1 LAPLRPLATVVLEL
15 LHEAPMHPYEI
26 QQKIRERRLGRLTK
40 VTVGSLYHAVEKLQ
54 TDGLIEVVE
63 TSREGKRPE
72 KTTYKLTHSG
82 IDAFREE
89 VLSHVSEITTE
100 YPRFAM
106 AVAHLHTLRRDE
118 AVEELRRRAVALRKK
133 LAVADVTIDELSSQD
148 LEPMFWID
156 LKYSRFMRQAE
167 LDWVEQLI
175 DQLVKGELPWPEVVD
190 RRLDELEEERR

>member
-1 LAPLRPLATVVLEL
+1 MAPLRPLSMVVLEL

-54 TDGLIEVVE
+54 GDGLIEVVE

-72 KTTYKLTHSG
+72 KTTYKLTHAG

-89 VLSHVSEITTE
+89 VLTHVSEITTE

-106 AVAHLHTLRRDE
+106 AVGHLHTLRRDE
-118 AVEELRRRAVALRKK
+118 AITELRRRALALRKM
-133 LAVADVTIDELSSQD
+133 LAVADVTIDDLSSQD

-156 LKYSRFMRQAE
+156 LKYSRVMRQAE